1 MKIFHVADLHIG
13 KKIHE
18 FNLLADQVFI
28 LKQMV
33 ALAVR
38 EQPDVLII
46 AGDVYDKAIPPA
58 EAVMAFDEFLT
69 DLAANQVPVLLIAGN
84 HDSPERLHFGGRI
97 MAKSQIFPM
106 GVFGGG
112 LVKHTFYDDYGPV
125 HFWLLPFVKPG
136 QVRRFFPEQNIDSY
150 QDAVA
155 AVLAAAKLDN
165 TCRNLLVAHQFVIAG
180 GTEPLRSES
189 ETITIGGLDQVD
201 AAVFGDF
208 DYVALGHLHRS
219 QAIGGE
225 QIRYAGSPL
234 KYSFSE
240 ARQEK
245 SLTMVELGCKG
256 ELHICQLPL
265 QPLHDMREIKGS

>member
-1 MKIFHVADLHIG
+1 
-13 KKIHE
+13 
-18 FNLLADQVFI
+18 
-28 LKQMV
+28 
-33 ALAVR
+33 
-38 EQPDVLII
+38 
-46 AGDVYDKAIPPA
+46 
-58 EAVMAFDEFLT
+58 
-69 DLAANQVPVLLIAGN
+69 
-84 HDSPERLHFGGRI
+84 
-97 MAKSQIFPM
+97 
-106 GVFGGG
+106 
-112 LVKHTFYDDYGPV
+112 
-125 HFWLLPFVKPG
+125 
-136 QVRRFFPEQNIDSY
+136 
-150 QDAVA
+150 
-155 AVLAAAKLDN
+155 
-165 TCRNLLVAHQFVIAG
+165 
-180 GTEPLRSES
+180 LRSES

-265 QPLHDMREIKGS
+265 QPLHDMREIKGSLATLISSAVVMSADREDYLRVILTDREDLTDPLEQLRMVYPHIMRLDFADKTWLPRIATDQNRVLQDPLTLFGEFYQLQQGSILSDEKREIVRHLLVELEGARV

>member
-84 HDSPERLHFGGRI
+84 HDSPERLHFGGR
-97 MAKSQIFPM
+97 F
-106 GVFGGG
+106 
-112 LVKHTFYDDYGPV
+112 
-125 HFWLLPFVKPG
+125 
-136 QVRRFFPEQNIDSY
+136 
-150 QDAVA
+150 
-155 AVLAAAKLDN
+155 
-165 TCRNLLVAHQFVIAG
+165 
-180 GTEPLRSES
+180 
-189 ETITIGGLDQVD
+189 
-201 AAVFGDF
+201 
-208 DYVALGHLHRS
+208 
-219 QAIGGE
+219 
-225 QIRYAGSPL
+225 
-234 KYSFSE
+234 
-240 ARQEK
+240 
-245 SLTMVELGCKG
+245 
-256 ELHICQLPL
+256 
-265 QPLHDMREIKGS
+265 